1 MNVNHFPQITDEL
14 EVDRTEQKRC
24 LFSGLFEEEFE
35 LNGTARK
42 FYTYLT
48 PGLLYNQRCLV
59 VVPPDDADTLEYVN
73 TSGWTALADQE
84 KLFLHILVPQE
95 GGWAFDGSDADY
107 MNKVYTQIQSRNY
120 YVTMQ
125 DNIYAVGL
133 GRGATVAQQAVMKMT
148 SEWSGLATFGDLDS
162 AAMLNAEISAD
173 SEHTGETELAISAAK
188 VQLPVWMLW
197 SENSTTNAEV
207 CRYWKAQNDSSDE
220 AFSNAFAD
228 EIYFPKTVCKTSQI
242 NEEKIAQVRVTN
254 GFTGGPGP
262 ALVKAVWGYIGQ
274 ARRHRSFGTK
284 TLRIFED
291 PEEYGAE
298 LHTMEHEGFTRLWY
312 EYVPESVKNCAE
324 PVPLVVVL
332 HGRGGSA
339 QTFMDLSSMNRVA
352 EERGFIAVFP
362 ESSIYQQKPGGLP
375 NVLSWNGR
383 YRGQILDSVEFIL
396 AVVADVKA
404 RRNID
409 ASRVYICGQS
419 SGGMMSAQM
428 ALRAPNVFAAASPW
442 SSLVNPQ
449 ADEPFPEAIEP
460 AIPLMFLFG
469 DRDWLC
475 ADPEN
480 GELEYHVKKRI
491 ANFLR
496 SIMRTYQLDEKP
508 LCYTCGEIDYYV
520 YRNAKKVPMLTVGSV
535 KDMTHANYPKESWIA
550 YDEFM
555 CRFSRREDGTLLYM
569 GEEAT

>member
-1 MNVNHFPQITDEL
+1 MVANRFPQDVGTL

-24 LFSGLFEEEFE
+24 LFSGLFEEELE
-35 LNGTARK
+35 LNGTVRK

-59 VVPPDDADTLEYVN
+59 VAPPDEVDPLDYLE
-73 TSGWTALADQE
+73 TSGWMALADRE
-84 KLFLHILVPQE
+84 KIFLHVLAPLE
-95 GGWAFDGSDADY
+95 GGWAMDGSDADY
-107 MNKVYTQIQSRNY
+107 MNKVYTQIQARNY

-133 GRGATVAQQAVMKMT
+133 GRGAAVAQQAAMKMT

-162 AAMLNAEISAD
+162 AAMLNAEVCAGAES
-173 SEHTGETELAISAAK
+173 TGGTELIISAAK
-188 VQLPVWMLW
+188 TQLPVWMLW
-197 SENSTTNAEV
+197 RENSGANAQV
-207 CRYWKAQNDSSDE
+207 CRYWMAQNDSDGE
-220 AFSNAFAD
+220 PFSNAFAD
-228 EIYFPKTVCKTSQI
+228 EIYFPSTVCKTSQI

-254 GFTGGPGP
+254 GFTGEPDS
-262 ALVKAVWGYIGQ
+262 ALIAAVWGYIGK
-274 ARRHRSFGTK
+274 ARRHRCFGTK

-291 PEEYGAE
+291 PVEYGAE
-298 LHTMEHEGFTRLWY
+298 FHTMEHEGFTRLWY
-312 EYVPESVKNCAE
+312 EYVPDRVKKSAD

-339 QTFMDLSSMNRVA
+339 ESFMDLSGMNRVA

-362 ESSIYQQKPGGLP
+362 ESSIYQQCPGGLP
-375 NVLSWNGR
+375 NVLSWGGQYQGR
-383 YRGQILDSVEFIL
+383 QMDSAEFIL
-396 AVVADVKA
+396 AVVDDVKA

-409 ASRVYICGQS
+409 ASRVYLCGQS
-419 SGGMMSAQM
+419 SGGMMTAQM

-442 SSLVNPQ
+442 SSLINPQ
-449 ADEPFPEAIEP
+449 RQEPFPETIHP

-469 DRDWLC
+469 NHDWLC

-480 GELEYHVKKRI
+480 GELEYRVKKRV
-491 ANFLR
+491 ADFLR
-496 SIMRTYQLDEKP
+496 SVIKIYGLNETP
-508 LCYTCGEIDYYV
+508 LRYTCGEIDYYV
-520 YRNAKKVPMLTVGSV
+520 YRNAKNVPMLTVGSV
-535 KDMTHANYPKESWIA
+535 KNMSHANYPKESWIA

-555 CRFSRREDGTLLYM
+555 CQFSRREDGTLLYM